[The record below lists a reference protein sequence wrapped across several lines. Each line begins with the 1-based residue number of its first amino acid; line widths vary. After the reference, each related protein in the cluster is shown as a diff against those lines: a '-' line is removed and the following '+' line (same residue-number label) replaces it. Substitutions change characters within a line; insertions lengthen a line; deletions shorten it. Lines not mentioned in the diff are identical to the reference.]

1 MSCWV
6 RVQEDGSDWSLPCTM
21 VSSDSESED
30 GTYGDFGGDDDENFG
45 SVDENVADS
54 LVKTGS
60 LDVHGNV
67 GGSKMEKSEEI
78 GEESSQPTKNVDSH
92 FEINVDGANASIP
105 GDAVKDNNDP
115 MRDVDSDHVNLEI
128 GDVGLGSLG
137 PDKNFDGDVGQN
149 LPNPI
154 EKVGGASGGP
164 CNTHVIPDLNHV
176 AESSSLGI
184 SDSVSVNSSHSLRAK
199 RNKKRNKN
207 GVHSMKFRELI
218 RKPIR
223 GRKSNLKMVEDASTR
238 EDGSH
243 LFSEREVGEESPGI
257 SLNSTSEEIEKTVKL
272 GVDVG
277 FQMEKFRNE
286 LRVIIEGEGAS
297 NLIK

>member
-6 RVQEDGSDWSLPCTM
+6 RVQEDGSDWSPPCTV

-54 LVKTGS
+54 LVKTGC
-60 LDVHGNV
+60 LDAHGNV

-78 GEESSQPTKNVDSH
+78 GEESSQSKKNVDSH
-92 FEINVDGANASIP
+92 FENDVDGANASIP
-105 GDAVKDNNDP
+105 GDTVKDNNDP
-115 MRDVDSDHVNLEI
+115 IRDDDSDHVNLEI

-137 PDKNFDGDVGQN
+137 PDKIIDGDVAQN
-149 LPNPI
+149 LTNLI
-154 EKVGGASGGP
+154 ETVGSVSGGP
-164 CNTHVIPDLNHV
+164 CNTHVIPDLNNV
-176 AESSSLGI
+176 ADSSSIGI

-199 RNKKRNKN
+199 RNNKGNIN

-223 GRKSNLKMVEDASTR
+223 GRKCNLKMVEEASAR
-238 EDGSH
+238 DDGSH
-243 LFSEREVGEESPGI
+243 LFSVREGGDESPGI

-277 FQMEKFRNE
+277 FQMANFRNE
-286 LRVIIEGEGAS
+286 LRDIIEGEGAS